1 MMDNEEFKLI
11 YNKALDLI
19 SRREHSK
26 YELFLKVKRKFP
38 DRINI
43 IDDAL
48 SRLEEHKLI
57 NDRRFAEMYVM
68 HRANKGF
75 GPKKIEV
82 ELRIKKISSSIISEI
97 INDFEGWNEAIKKS
111 YKKRFGEKNLTD
123 VEAILKAKRFL
134 YQRGFNETQI
144 QSVLEDA

>member
-1 MMDNEEFKLI
+1 MDNEEFKLI

-26 YELFLKVKRKFP
+26 YELFLKVQRKFP
-38 DRINI
+38 DRTNV
-43 IDDAL
+43 IDNAL
-48 SRLEEHKLI
+48 TKLEEHGLI

-75 GPKKIEV
+75 GPKKIEM
-82 ELRIKKISSSIISEI
+82 ELQNKKISSLIISEI

-111 YKKRFGEKNLTD
+111 YKKKFGEKNLSE
-123 VEAILKAKRFL
+123 VGAILKAKRFL
-134 YQRGFNETQI
+134 YQRGFNELQI
-144 QSVLEDA
+144 QSVLGDA